1 MKKFKG
7 SATIWVVIV
16 IIALVVLGIITYF
29 VIDANNK
36 AVHYEDYNTA
46 TIIEANDANGN
57 IGDHVKGNAN
67 APVILFEY
75 ANFQCSHCASMNP
88 IIEQI
93 IADSNGQ
100 LGVVFRNLTWSSFQ
114 NSKAAAAAAEA
125 AGLQGYWEPYANKL
139 FEEQAEWSGADS
151 SERTQLFN
159 KYFEEVTGG
168 QGNLEQFNS
177 DIASEAVA
185 NKVKFDTGISKEAGA
200 EGTPAFYVEGQFID
214 LTNGGELTINGKTIT
229 YEPAS
234 TNADFAKIIQD
245 IITAKTSE

>member
-93 IADSNGQ
+93 IADS
-100 LGVVFRNLTWSSFQ
+100 
-114 NSKAAAAAAEA
+114 K
-125 AGLQGYWEPYANKL
+125 
-139 FEEQAEWSGADS
+139 
-151 SERTQLFN
+151 
-159 KYFEEVTGG
+159 
-168 QGNLEQFNS
+168 
-177 DIASEAVA
+177 
-185 NKVKFDTGISKEAGA
+185 
-200 EGTPAFYVEGQFID
+200 
-214 LTNGGELTINGKTIT
+214 
-229 YEPAS
+229 
-234 TNADFAKIIQD
+234 
-245 IITAKTSE
+245 